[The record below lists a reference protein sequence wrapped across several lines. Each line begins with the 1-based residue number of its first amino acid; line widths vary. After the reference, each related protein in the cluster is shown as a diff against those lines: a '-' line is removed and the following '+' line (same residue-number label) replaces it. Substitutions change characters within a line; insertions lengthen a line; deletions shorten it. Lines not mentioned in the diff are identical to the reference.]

1 MMLIRTSPNGIPK
14 MEDRGSS
21 NAMTARRIV
30 VSLQLLSL
38 DIERDHE
45 AVWALNNEGVI
56 QFTCQCADL
65 IGGSTARLWS
75 LVDLFINLNGSLRVA
90 HEMWNTLGYFGDGDF
105 LVK

>member
-1 MMLIRTSPNGIPK
+1 
-14 MEDRGSS
+14 
-21 NAMTARRIV
+21 MTARRIV